1 MKTRK
6 ILALILASL
15 LIIGAVSVLAACGS
29 SSKDTNAD
37 AAAQQPENTQQ
48 TGDETPQPTEP
59 AQQTEVPE
67 TEAPGTEAPETEPPE
82 TDYPEPVI
90 PDDYYYQLLEKNVPV
105 KCDIDFDG
113 LEDEITFVVEN
124 DEVYTVRIVL
134 GSDPGNPYTDTF
146 PEEDVYYGICF
157 INDSDRYDGRMEVIC
172 SYEFS
177 SDDVEARAYRVNE
190 DGRTIECFA
199 KYGYIE
205 PIDDD
210 GLIYARDGQF
220 YVYCRTEIFGT
231 NSVYNLFQI
240 TEDGFEE
247 QGAAYYFNEYY
258 DDDGTQ
264 IGVCAISDFT
274 VILVDD
280 NGDPQGEAT
289 VREGSDIYPV
299 ETDLESYAI
308 VRLEDGS
315 YARIDIELVDDWH
328 PYINGQ
334 PQEELLSIIYAD

>member
-1 MKTRK
+1 MKTKRF
-6 ILALILASL
+6 ISLILAAL
-15 LIIGAVSVLAACGS
+15 VLICAIPALTACS
-29 SSKDTNAD
+29 STDTSKKEKNERPKNEQTA
-37 AAAQQPENTQQ
+37 ENTQQ
-48 TGDETPQPTEP
+48 TGDATPSPTEP
-59 AQQTEVPE
+59 VQT
-67 TEAPGTEAPETEPPE
+67 TDAPDTSAPETDPPE
-82 TDYPEPVI
+82 PAI
-90 PDDYYYQLLEKNVPV
+90 PDDYYYQLLEENVPV

-113 LEDEITFVVEN
+113 LEDEITFVVE
-124 DEVYTVRIVL
+124 DGEIYTVRIVL
-134 GSDPGNPYTDTF
+134 GSDPQNPYTDTF
-146 PEEDVYYGICF
+146 PDDDVYAGICF

-172 SYEFS
+172 CYDYS

-190 DGRTIECFA
+190 DGRTIECFS
-199 KYGYIE
+199 KYAYVDA
-205 PIDDD
+205 IDDD

-220 YVYCRTEIFGT
+220 YMACRTEIFGT
-231 NSVYNLFQI
+231 NSVYNLFQV
-240 TEDGFEE
+240 TENGFEE
-247 QGAAYYFNEYY
+247 QGAAYYFYEYY
-258 DDDGTQ
+258 YDDGTQ

-315 YARIDIELVDDWH
+315 YARIDIEIVDDWH